1 MIIIGAKGFAKEVL
15 CELLNFLG
23 SRKKNIIFFDD
34 VSTNLDSYALDGY
47 DILSSKEEVK
57 EYMTNS
63 REKEF
68 ILGLGGP
75 RNRQKLYHE
84 FKDMGGNPFTLIS
97 KNSIIGPL
105 NNIIGNGSFIGTGAV
120 ITSNVALGI
129 GVLVNINTSISHD
142 CSIGDFVE
150 ICPGVNIT
158 GRVRIGNNTFIGA
171 GSTIL
176 PDMIIGE
183 NVIVGAGS
191 LIRENIPDN
200 ALVYGVPGKIIRIND
215 KG

>member
-1 MIIIGAKGFAKEVL
+1 MIIIGAKGFANEIL

-23 SRKKNIIFFDD
+23 NGKKNIIFFDD
-34 VSTNLDSYALDGY
+34 VSTNIDSYTLEGY
-47 DILSSKEEVK
+47 EILSSKKDAMEH
-57 EYMTNS
+57 MINS
-63 REKEF
+63 RDKEF

-75 RNRQKLYHE
+75 SNRQKLYHE

-97 KNSIIGPL
+97 KNSTVGSF

-142 CSIGDFVE
+142 CRIGDFVE

-158 GRVRIGNNTFIGA
+158 GKVRIGNNTFIGA

-176 PDMIIGE
+176 PNIIIGK
-183 NVIVGAGS
+183 NVVVGAGS
-191 LIRENIPDN
+191 LIVENIPDN

-215 KG
+215 